1 MEDREILRGL
11 AGRYADA
18 AFSNFNL
25 EHILLHR
32 QVNDLV
38 PTRPIVLIEELPW
51 DELNADGELT
61 IHCQDPDCRD
71 IEAFFRTNLYKWVHM
86 RADMVLIPYVPIHK
100 VFSVTDYG
108 IIWQAEE
115 RVEDVPDK
123 AQTVKYVD
131 QIQREEDLAKL
142 HNVQVTYDAKASVDK
157 AEKIAAMIGDLIP
170 VRLVGENTGYW
181 LGCKTW
187 DDIAQICGVD
197 NLLIDLIDRPE
208 LMHALASKLT
218 DIFLDMMRQFE
229 ALNLLNDDAYEMNC
243 ASSLNHV
250 LHPDPRHVTL
260 DQVWG
265 RGLAQILSSVSPAM
279 HDEFDIQ
286 YMKRAMEPFGLVY
299 YGCCEALDRKIDIL
313 RQIPHLRKISISP
326 WADIDVAADAIAGDY
341 VIASKPNPA
350 FVAVDTLDEAAVRGE
365 IRRIVEACRRNQ
377 TNCDIIL
384 KDITTVHNRPQN
396 LWRWQEIALEEAC
409 RYA

>member
-131 QIQREEDLAKL
+131 Q
-142 HNVQVTYDAKASVDK
+142 
-157 AEKIAAMIGDLIP
+157 
-170 VRLVGENTGYW
+170 
-181 LGCKTW
+181 
-187 DDIAQICGVD
+187 
-197 NLLIDLIDRPE
+197 
-208 LMHALASKLT
+208 
-218 DIFLDMMRQFE
+218 
-229 ALNLLNDDAYEMNC
+229 
-243 ASSLNHV
+243 
-250 LHPDPRHVTL
+250 
-260 DQVWG
+260 
-265 RGLAQILSSVSPAM
+265 
-279 HDEFDIQ
+279 
-286 YMKRAMEPFGLVY
+286 MEPFGLVY

-313 RQIPHLRKISISP
+313 RQIPHLRKISIFP

-377 TNCDIIL
+377 ISTEVLIQTSVL
-384 KDITTVHNRPQN
+384 
-396 LWRWQEIALEEAC
+396 LLML
-409 RYA
+409 

>member
-1 MEDREILRGL
+1 MDDREILRSL
-11 AGRYADA
+11 AGRYAEA
-18 AFSNFNL
+18 AVSDDNL
-25 EHILLHR
+25 RHILMHR

-38 PTRPIVLIEELPW
+38 RTRPIVLIEELPW
-51 DELNADGELT
+51 EELDGEGELT
-61 IHCQDPDCRD
+61 IRCKDPDCRD
-71 IEAFFRTNLYKWVHM
+71 IEAFFRTNLYKWTHM

-100 VFSVTDYG
+100 VFSVSDYG
-108 IIWQAEE
+108 IIWQAEKRAE
-115 RVEDVPDK
+115 GVPEN
-123 AQTVKYVD
+123 AQTVKFVN
-131 QIQREEDLAKL
+131 QIQEPEDLAKL
-142 HNVQVTYDAKASVDK
+142 HNVKVTYDAKASVER
-157 AEKIAAMIGDLIP
+157 AEKISAMIGDLVP
-170 VRLVGENTGYW
+170 VRLTGENTGYW

-197 NLLIDLIDRPE
+197 NLLIDLVDRPE
-208 LMHALASKLT
+208 LMHGLVSKLT
-218 DIFLDMMRQFE
+218 DIFLDMMYQFE
-229 ALNLLNDDAYEMNC
+229 ELNLLNGDAYEMNC

-250 LHPDPRHVTL
+250 LHPDPRHVKL

-286 YMKRAMEPFGLVY
+286 YMKRAMAPFGLVY

-326 WADIDVAADAIAGDY
+326 WADVDVAADAIAGDY
-341 VIASKPNPA
+341 VIAAKPNPA
-350 FVAVDTLDEAAVRGE
+350 FVATDSLDEEVIRGE
-365 IRRIVEACRRNQ
+365 IRRIVEACRRNH

-384 KDITTVHNRPQN
+384 KDITTVNHRPQN

-409 RYA
+409 RYE